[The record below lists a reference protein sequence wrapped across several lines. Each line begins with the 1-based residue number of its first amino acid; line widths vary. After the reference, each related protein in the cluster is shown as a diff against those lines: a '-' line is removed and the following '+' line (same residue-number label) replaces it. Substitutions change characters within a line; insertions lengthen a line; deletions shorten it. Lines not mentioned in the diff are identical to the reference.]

1 MPRAPIPN
9 KAKPARPGGAAIA
22 AVPGLRA
29 LALHIKVYLSATHTR
44 RCSCTTLRNYA
55 RRRRAAIRPRQLRL
69 STVRRAPRAAARC
82 PQRPAA
88 PRVPAH
94 TPRLRAPVFC
104 GIGGAS
110 AGARSAG
117 LDVALGVDSHAQRLG
132 VFKLNFAG
140 AESVCGQLAVSG
152 SVFTED
158 MLKAKLPK
166 GDFHQVVNVVASRQ
180 RTGSPW
186 TLISLA
192 APLTRRRWTVTKP

>member
-1 MPRAPIPN
+1 MHHTEELRPAPARSDPAAPIAFVDRAP
-9 KAKPARPGGAAIA
+9 R
-22 AVPGLRA
+22 
-29 LALHIKVYLSATHTR
+29 T
-44 RCSCTTLRNYA
+44 A
-55 RRRRAAIRPRQLRL
+55 RRRA
-69 STVRRAPRAAARC
+69 
-82 PQRPAA
+82 PQRPRAQA
-88 PRVPAH
+88 DE
-94 TPRLRAPVFC
+94 PRLRAPVFC